1 MHFLALL
8 MSSLCK
14 LPNLGLLGLYESS
27 NAADGVDHATK
38 IQIRYGPS
46 HIPRYGVK
54 ELELLRLERCSI
66 AIKNTIKEEDGT
78 G

>member
-1 MHFLALL
+1 MHFSALL

-14 LPNLGLLGLYESS
+14 LLDLGLIIAAYESS

-46 HIPRYGVK
+46 HIARYGVK
-54 ELELLRLERCSI
+54 QRELL
-66 AIKNTIKEEDGT
+66 
-78 G
+78 